1 MHALPLLLVILASA
15 TAEKVV
21 SWYVPAVPDKLQVP
35 AGETVTMSWGPP
47 LGQLDIHDVWVMD
60 DEDTLEK
67 CDFRRATELQVA
79 IQRADVEVTGEA
91 GQTRHFSCSI
101 GQHCRDG
108 QVLTVEWVANATAAP
123 TPAQKKDNS
132 DGATQRTQRAFAVGF
147 MMTYFVVDIFF

>member
-60 DEDTLEK
+60 DEDALDK

-91 GQTRHFSCSI
+91 GQTRYFSCSI
-101 GQHCRDG
+101 GEHCRDG
-108 QVLTVEWVANATAAP
+108 QVLTVEWVNATAAP

-132 DGATQRTQRAFAVGF
+132 DGATRRAFAVGF
-147 MMTYFVVDIFF
+147 MMTYVVVDIFV

>member
-1 MHALPLLLVILASA
+1 MLWPV
-15 TAEKVV
+15 
-21 SWYVPAVPDKLQVP
+21 
-35 AGETVTMSWGPP
+35 
-47 LGQLDIHDVWVMD
+47 
-60 DEDTLEK
+60 
-67 CDFRRATELQVA
+67 R
-79 IQRADVEVTGEA
+79 IQ
-91 GQTRHFSCSI
+91 I

>member
-1 MHALPLLLVILASA
+1 
-15 TAEKVV
+15 
-21 SWYVPAVPDKLQVP
+21 
-35 AGETVTMSWGPP
+35 
-47 LGQLDIHDVWVMD
+47 MD

-123 TPAQKKDNS
+123 TPAQKKDDS
-132 DGATQRTQRAFAVGF
+132 DGATQRAFAVGF
-147 MMTYFVVDIFF
+147 LMTYLVVDIFF

>member
-15 TAEKVV
+15 SAEKVV

-60 DEDTLEK
+60 DEDALEK

-91 GQTRHFSCSI
+91 GQTRYFSCSI

-108 QVLTVEWVANATAAP
+108 QVLTVEWVNATAAP
-123 TPAQKKDNS
+123 TPAQKKDDS
-132 DGATQRTQRAFAVGF
+132 DGATQRAFAAGLYISLAAVAALPFLG
-147 MMTYFVVDIFF
+147 